1 MHQPLAEFAV
11 DTIATPA
18 GGTRQV
24 RTATALML
32 SREILLGECMAAALS
47 TELPALEVVAMR
59 PDEAQRWQQ
68 GSLQICVLSARSP
81 DDAALAKDL
90 ELLAEELPQVPV
102 VVVGDADAPSLVAAA
117 VRHGARGFFPTSGSL
132 RLLVQGI
139 RLVLLGGTA
148 LPAVIPAEAT
158 PSRAPAPPATD
169 RQEAPWAELELFT
182 PRETQV
188 LRALATGRPNKL
200 IAYDLS
206 MCETTVKVHLRHIFR
221 KLGCT
226 NRTYAAL
233 IAREMI
239 GEDTLVQ
246 HESR

>member
-1 MHQPLAEFAV
+1 MHQPPAEFAV
-11 DTIATPA
+11 DTIASPA

-24 RTATALML
+24 RTATALIL

-47 TELPALEVVAMR
+47 AELPALEVVAMR
-59 PDEAQRWQQ
+59 PDEAQRWQREP
-68 GSLQICVLSARSP
+68 LQICVLSAHSP

-90 ELLAEELPQVPV
+90 GLLAEELPQVPV
-102 VVVGDADAPSLVAAA
+102 VVVGDADVPSLVAAA

-158 PSRAPAPPATD
+158 PSRAPEAPATD
-169 RQEAPWAELELFT
+169 RPEASWAELELFT

-206 MCETTVKVHLRHIFR
+206 MWETTVKVHLRHIFR

-246 HESR
+246 HGNR